1 MKENNDT
8 VINFEGQQVVE
19 IDIEKEVRKAY
30 LDYAMSVIAGRAL
43 PDVRDGLKPVHRRI
57 LYTMYQANLTPDRPY
72 RKSVTTVGDVLGHF
86 HPHGDASVYDA
97 MVRLAQSFSLRYP
110 LVDGQGNFGSIDGDP
125 PAAYRYTEARME
137 KIALE
142 MLTDIKKDTVDFMPN
157 FDDKDVEPVVLPAR
171 FPNLLVN
178 GSSGIAVG
186 MATDIP
192 PHNLGEVIDGTIA
205 LMDNPDITVDGLMEY
220 IKGPDFPTGA
230 IIMGRTGIRNA
241 YRTGRGKII
250 VRANAQIEEYRE
262 GRYRIVVTEIPYM
275 IRKAALI
282 EKIADEVKSDRIHGI
297 SDIRDESDKDGL
309 RFVIELKRE
318 ANPNVVLNQLY
329 KYTDMQTTCSV
340 IMLALVK
347 NNVPKVLNLKEILEE
362 YVKHQKD
369 VICRRTRYEIN
380 KAKARAHILE
390 GLIKAIDY
398 IDEVIAIIK
407 NSRSIAESKEKLM
420 ARFELDDVQAQAI
433 VDMRLGQLSGLEREK
448 IETEYRELEQKIS
461 ELEQILADDRKVV
474 DIIRTDL
481 LDIKARYSDNR
492 RTSISQ
498 GEIGLEDEDLIPVE
512 ECVFTLTKAG
522 YIKRMPISTY
532 RAQHRGGRGIT
543 GMTTKEEDV
552 VCDMFT
558 AATHD
563 TIIFFTEK
571 GRAYRARG
579 FEIPESGRTAKGTN
593 LINILPLEQGERV
606 TSMIPVKEF
615 TQGSYMVMA
624 TRNGTVKKTAMTEYA
639 NIRKNG
645 VNAIILDEGDEL
657 VTVAKTDGNS
667 DILLATHNGKAI
679 KFSEK
684 DARPMG
690 RVTKGVRGIRIDSD
704 DYLVGMTIAA
714 KGTTLLTITDNG
726 YGKRTD
732 FDEYRLQ
739 NRGGR
744 GILNYNITQKTGK
757 ICAVK
762 AVEDDNDLM
771 LITSDGVVMRTAISE
786 ISKLGRTTQGVR
798 VVRLA
803 DGIKVIDIA
812 LADKDDDE
820 EQGQQQ
826 TE

>member
-407 NSRSIAESKEKLM
+407 NSRSIAESKEKLI

-461 ELEQILADDRKVV
+461 ELEQILADDSKVV
-474 DIIRTDL
+474 EIIRTDL

-615 TQGSYMVMA
+615 TKGSYMVMA

-762 AVEDDNDLM
+762 AVQDDNDLM

-812 LADKDDDE
+812 LADKDDDD
-820 EQGQQQ
+820 EQEQEL

>member
-230 IIMGRTGIRNA
+230 IIMGRTGIRNV

-362 YVKHQKD
+362 YVNHQKD

-407 NSRSIAESKEKLM
+407 NSRSIAESKEKLI

-461 ELEQILADDRKVV
+461 ELEQILTDDSKVV
-474 DIIRTDL
+474 EIIRTDL

-579 FEIPESGRTAKGTN
+579 FEVPESGRTAKGTN

-615 TQGSYMVMA
+615 TKGSYMVMA

-820 EQGQQQ
+820 EQEL

>member
-812 LADKDDDE
+812 LADKDDDD

>member
-309 RFVIELKRE
+309 RFVIEFKRE

-762 AVEDDNDLM
+762 AVQDDNDLM

>member
-362 YVKHQKD
+362 YVNHQKD

-407 NSRSIAESKEKLM
+407 NSRSIAESKEKLI

-461 ELEQILADDRKVV
+461 ELEQILTDDSKVV
-474 DIIRTDL
+474 EIIRTDL

-579 FEIPESGRTAKGTN
+579 FEVPESGRTAKGTN

-615 TQGSYMVMA
+615 TKGSYMVMA

-812 LADKDDDE
+812 LADKDDDD

>member
-362 YVKHQKD
+362 YVNHQKD

-407 NSRSIAESKEKLM
+407 NSRSIAESKEKLI

-461 ELEQILADDRKVV
+461 ELEQILTDDSKVV
-474 DIIRTDL
+474 EIIRTDL

-579 FEIPESGRTAKGTN
+579 FEVPESGRTAKGTN

-615 TQGSYMVMA
+615 TKGSYMVMA
-624 TRNGTVKKTAMTEYA
+624 TRNGTIKKTAMTEYA

-812 LADKDDDE
+812 LADKDDDD
-820 EQGQQQ
+820 EQEQEL

>member
-579 FEIPESGRTAKGTN
+579 FEVPESGRTAKGTN

-615 TQGSYMVMA
+615 TKGSYMVMA
-624 TRNGTVKKTAMTEYA
+624 TRNGTIKKTAMTEYA

-762 AVEDDNDLM
+762 AVQDDNDLM

-812 LADKDDDE
+812 LADKDDDD
-820 EQGQQQ
+820 EQEQEL

>member
-362 YVKHQKD
+362 YVNHQKD

-407 NSRSIAESKEKLM
+407 NSRSIAESKEKLI

-474 DIIRTDL
+474 EIIRTDL

-579 FEIPESGRTAKGTN
+579 FEVPESGRTAKGTN

-615 TQGSYMVMA
+615 TKGSYMVMA

-812 LADKDDDE
+812 LADKDDDD

>member
-762 AVEDDNDLM
+762 AVQDDNDLM

>member
-407 NSRSIAESKEKLM
+407 NSRSIAESKEKLI

-461 ELEQILADDRKVV
+461 ELEQILADDSKVV
-474 DIIRTDL
+474 EIIRTDL

-579 FEIPESGRTAKGTN
+579 FEVPESGRTAKGTN

-615 TQGSYMVMA
+615 TKGSYMVMA
-624 TRNGTVKKTAMTEYA
+624 TRNGTIKKTAMTEYA

-812 LADKDDDE
+812 LADKDDDD
-820 EQGQQQ
+820 EQEQEL

>member
-1 MKENNDT
+1 MKENDT
-8 VINFEGQQVVE
+8 IINFEGQKVFE

-142 MLTDIKKDTVDFMPN
+142 MLTDIKKDTVNFVPN
-157 FDDKDVEPVVLPAR
+157 FDDKDVEPEVLPAR

-205 LMDNPDITVDGLMEY
+205 LMDNPDLTVDQLMEY

-250 VRANAQIEEYRE
+250 VRANAQIEEYKE

-282 EKIADEVKSDRIHGI
+282 EKIADEVKGDRIHGI
-297 SDIRDESDKDGL
+297 SDIRDESDKEGL

-329 KYTDMQTTCSV
+329 KYTDMQATCSV
-340 IMLALVK
+340 IMLALVS
-347 NNVPKVLNLKEILEE
+347 NNVPRVLNLKEILEE
-362 YVKHQKD
+362 YIKHQKD

-398 IDEVIAIIK
+398 IDEVISIIK
-407 NSRSIAESKEKLM
+407 NSRSIAESKQALID
-420 ARFELDDVQAQAI
+420 RFELDDVQAQAI

-448 IETEYRELEQKIS
+448 IETEYKELLEKIAQ
-461 ELEQILADDRKVV
+461 LEQILTDDGKVIN
-474 DIIRTDL
+474 IIRDDL
-481 LDIKARYSDNR
+481 LDIKSRFNDER
-492 RTSISQ
+492 RTTISQ
-498 GEIGLEDEDLIPVE
+498 GEIGIEDEDLIPVE
-512 ECVFTLTKAG
+512 DCVYTLTKAG
-522 YIKRMPISTY
+522 YIKRLPISTY
-532 RAQHRGGRGIT
+532 RAQHRGGRGVT

-558 AATHD
+558 ASTHD
-563 TIIFFTEK
+563 TIIFFTER

-615 TQGSYMVMA
+615 TKGSYMVMA
-624 TRNGTVKKTAMTEYA
+624 TRNGTIKKTSMAEYA

-657 VTVAKTDGNS
+657 VAVTKTSGDS
-667 DILLATHNGKAI
+667 DILLATHDGKAI
-679 KFSEK
+679 RFNEK

-690 RVTKGVRGIRIDSD
+690 RVTKGVRGIRIDND
-704 DYLVGMTIAA
+704 DYLIGMTIV
-714 KGTTLLTITDNG
+714 KPDTTLLTITENG
-726 YGKRTD
+726 YGKRTS

-739 NRGGR
+739 NRAGR
-744 GILNYNITQKTGK
+744 GILNYNITEKTGK
-757 ICAVK
+757 ICAIK
-762 AVEDDNDLM
+762 AVEKDNDLM
-771 LITSDGVVMRTAISE
+771 LITSDGVVMRTAVGE
-786 ISKLGRTTQGVR
+786 ISQLGRTTQGVR

-803 DGIKVIDIA
+803 EGIKVIDIA
-812 LADKDDDE
+812 RADKDDQQE
-820 EQGQQQ
+820 GEQQQ
-826 TE
+826 TDE

>member
-407 NSRSIAESKEKLM
+407 NSRSIAESKEKLI

-461 ELEQILADDRKVV
+461 ELEQILTDDSKVV
-474 DIIRTDL
+474 EIIRTDL

-579 FEIPESGRTAKGTN
+579 FEVPESGRTAKGTN

-615 TQGSYMVMA
+615 TKGSYMVMA
-624 TRNGTVKKTAMTEYA
+624 TRNGTIKKTAMTEYA

-812 LADKDDDE
+812 LADKDDDD
-820 EQGQQQ
+820 EQEQEL

>member
-1 MKENNDT
+1 LKENNDT

-407 NSRSIAESKEKLM
+407 NSRSIAESKEKLI

-461 ELEQILADDRKVV
+461 ELEQILADDSKVV
-474 DIIRTDL
+474 EIIRTDL

-579 FEIPESGRTAKGTN
+579 FEVPESGRTAKGTN

-615 TQGSYMVMA
+615 TKGSYMVMA
-624 TRNGTVKKTAMTEYA
+624 TRNGTIKKTAMTEYA

-812 LADKDDDE
+812 LADKDDDD
-820 EQGQQQ
+820 EQGQEL

>member
-362 YVKHQKD
+362 YVNHQKD

-762 AVEDDNDLM
+762 AVQDDNDLM

>member
-407 NSRSIAESKEKLM
+407 NSRSIAESKEKLI

-461 ELEQILADDRKVV
+461 ELEQILTDDSKVV
-474 DIIRTDL
+474 EIIRTDL

-579 FEIPESGRTAKGTN
+579 FEVPESGRTAKGTN

-615 TQGSYMVMA
+615 TKGSYMVMA

-812 LADKDDDE
+812 LADKDDDD
-820 EQGQQQ
+820 EQEQEL

>member
-362 YVKHQKD
+362 YVNHQKD

-407 NSRSIAESKEKLM
+407 NSRSIAESKEKLI

-461 ELEQILADDRKVV
+461 ELEG
-474 DIIRTDL
+474 
-481 LDIKARYSDNR
+481 ARIFAS
-492 RTSISQ
+492 
-498 GEIGLEDEDLIPVE
+498 VE
-512 ECVFTLTKAG
+512 G
-522 YIKRMPISTY
+522 
-532 RAQHRGGRGIT
+532 
-543 GMTTKEEDV
+543 
-552 VCDMFT
+552 
-558 AATHD
+558 
-563 TIIFFTEK
+563 TIF
-571 GRAYRARG
+571 
-579 FEIPESGRTAKGTN
+579 
-593 LINILPLEQGERV
+593 V
-606 TSMIPVKEF
+606 
-615 TQGSYMVMA
+615 
-624 TRNGTVKKTAMTEYA
+624 
-639 NIRKNG
+639 
-645 VNAIILDEGDEL
+645 
-657 VTVAKTDGNS
+657 
-667 DILLATHNGKAI
+667 
-679 KFSEK
+679 
-684 DARPMG
+684 
-690 RVTKGVRGIRIDSD
+690 
-704 DYLVGMTIAA
+704 
-714 KGTTLLTITDNG
+714 
-726 YGKRTD
+726 
-732 FDEYRLQ
+732 
-739 NRGGR
+739 
-744 GILNYNITQKTGK
+744 
-757 ICAVK
+757 
-762 AVEDDNDLM
+762 
-771 LITSDGVVMRTAISE
+771 
-786 ISKLGRTTQGVR
+786 
-798 VVRLA
+798 
-803 DGIKVIDIA
+803 
-812 LADKDDDE
+812 
-820 EQGQQQ
+820 
-826 TE
+826 

>member
-362 YVKHQKD
+362 YVNHQKD

-407 NSRSIAESKEKLM
+407 NSRSIAESKEKLI

-474 DIIRTDL
+474 EIIRTDL

-615 TQGSYMVMA
+615 TKGSYMVMA
-624 TRNGTVKKTAMTEYA
+624 TRNGTIKKTAMTEYA

-812 LADKDDDE
+812 LADKDDDD
-820 EQGQQQ
+820 EQGQEL

>member
-407 NSRSIAESKEKLM
+407 NSRSIAESKEKLI

-461 ELEQILADDRKVV
+461 ELEQILADDSKVV
-474 DIIRTDL
+474 EIIRTDL

-579 FEIPESGRTAKGTN
+579 FEVPESGRTAKGTN

-615 TQGSYMVMA
+615 TKGSYMVMA
-624 TRNGTVKKTAMTEYA
+624 TRNGTIKKTAMTEYA

-812 LADKDDDE
+812 LADKDDDD
-820 EQGQQQ
+820 EQGQEL

>member
-19 IDIEKEVRKAY
+19 IDIEIEVRKAY

-407 NSRSIAESKEKLM
+407 NSRSIAESKEKLI

-461 ELEQILADDRKVV
+461 ELEQILADDSKVV
-474 DIIRTDL
+474 EIIRTDL

-579 FEIPESGRTAKGTN
+579 FEVPESGRTAKGTN

-615 TQGSYMVMA
+615 TKGSYMVMA
-624 TRNGTVKKTAMTEYA
+624 TRNGTIKKTAMTEYA

>member
-407 NSRSIAESKEKLM
+407 NSRSIAESKEKLI

-461 ELEQILADDRKVV
+461 ELEQILADDSKVV
-474 DIIRTDL
+474 EIIRTDL

-579 FEIPESGRTAKGTN
+579 FEVPESGRTAKGTN

-615 TQGSYMVMA
+615 TKGSYMVMA
-624 TRNGTVKKTAMTEYA
+624 TRNGTIKKTAMTEYA

-762 AVEDDNDLM
+762 AVQDDNDLM

>member
-86 HPHGDASVYDA
+86 HPHGDVSVYDA

-362 YVKHQKD
+362 YVNHQKD

-407 NSRSIAESKEKLM
+407 NSRSIAESKEKLI

-461 ELEQILADDRKVV
+461 ELEQILTDDSKVV
-474 DIIRTDL
+474 EIIRTDL

-579 FEIPESGRTAKGTN
+579 FEVPESGRTAKGTN

-615 TQGSYMVMA
+615 TKGSYMVMA
-624 TRNGTVKKTAMTEYA
+624 TRNGTIKKTAMTEYA

-690 RVTKGVRGIRIDSD
+690 RVTKGVRGILIDSD

-762 AVEDDNDLM
+762 AVQDDNDLM

>member
-615 TQGSYMVMA
+615 TKGSYMVMA
-624 TRNGTVKKTAMTEYA
+624 TRNGTIKKTAMTEYA

-812 LADKDDDE
+812 LADKDDDD

>member
-407 NSRSIAESKEKLM
+407 NSRSIAESKEKLI

-474 DIIRTDL
+474 EIIRTDL

-579 FEIPESGRTAKGTN
+579 FEVPESGRTAKGTN

-615 TQGSYMVMA
+615 TKGSYMVMA
-624 TRNGTVKKTAMTEYA
+624 TRNGTIKKTAMTEYA

>member
-407 NSRSIAESKEKLM
+407 NSRSIAESKEKLI

-461 ELEQILADDRKVV
+461 ELEQILADDSKVV
-474 DIIRTDL
+474 EIIRTDL

-579 FEIPESGRTAKGTN
+579 FEVPESGRTAKGTN

-615 TQGSYMVMA
+615 TKGSYMVMA

-812 LADKDDDE
+812 LADKDDDD
-820 EQGQQQ
+820 EQEQEL

>member
-762 AVEDDNDLM
+762 AVQDDNDLM

-812 LADKDDDE
+812 LADKDDDD